1 MISAEDFAAQ
11 WAVPVSNGE
20 DNRWF
25 ARWGSYELA
34 RYDTDAV
41 SGLNISDASKTFLT
55 QAGLPR
61 KAYRGVFQFGGVF
74 ASLPRLEDVQPRVGK
89 RYLHERYR
97 VLGGIAFLYNNQTLY
112 DHFICLQDKSEEQ
125 ICMVESTEEFLV
137 RPVNSS
143 VSQLAEFLLLLRN
156 DTDDALLC
164 ERTLRRDIDCY
175 MQHHKEAQAQRLEH
189 GRRTIEKLR
198 EADAAAVEAGSA
210 WEEIILE
217 IQFGM

>member
-1 MISAEDFAAQ
+1 M
-11 WAVPVSNGE
+11 
-20 DNRWF
+20 
-25 ARWGSYELA
+25 L
-34 RYDTDAV
+34 
-41 SGLNISDASKTFLT
+41 
-55 QAGLPR
+55 
-61 KAYRGVFQFGGVF
+61 
-74 ASLPRLEDVQPRVGK
+74 
-89 RYLHERYR
+89 
-97 VLGGIAFLYNNQTLY
+97 
-112 DHFICLQDKSEEQ
+112 
-125 ICMVESTEEFLV
+125 ESTEEFLV

-164 ERTLRRDIDCY
+164 ERTLRRDIDYY

-189 GRRTIEKLR
+189 GRRKIEKLR